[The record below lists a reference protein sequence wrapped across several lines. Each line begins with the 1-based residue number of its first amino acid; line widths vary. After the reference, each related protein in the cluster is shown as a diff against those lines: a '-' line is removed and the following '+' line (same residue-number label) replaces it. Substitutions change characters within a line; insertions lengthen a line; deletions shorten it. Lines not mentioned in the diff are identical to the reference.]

1 MAQELLYN
9 AIRITKNDNSAVK
22 AIIKDA
28 NGEYIT
34 GGDMKL
40 VIADTDISVTG
51 NYDEISHTWSFI
63 IPPHC
68 DLNGRFMYH
77 FQYDGI
83 YLDFP
88 QPIYFV

>member
-34 GGDMKL
+34 GGDM
-40 VIADTDISVTG
+40 
-51 NYDEISHTWSFI
+51 
-63 IPPHC
+63 
-68 DLNGRFMYH
+68 
-77 FQYDGI
+77 
-83 YLDFP
+83 
-88 QPIYFV
+88 